1 MAESSRKHRPDPPA
15 RGDYKLRQKKRRQSG
30 GPQDTGGVDAWKI
43 ESFKPEHNPAPF
55 LEESSFSLLFPRYR
69 EAYLREVWPLVAQA
83 LRSHGVAPELD
94 LIEGSMTVRTTS
106 RTWDPF
112 IIIKCRDMVKLL
124 ARGVPIQQATRILED
139 EAVCDVIKIGGLV
152 RNRDRFVRRRQR
164 LLGPQG
170 ATLKALELLTGCYML
185 VQGST
190 VCVIGSYSGLKSA
203 RKVVTDCMNNIHPIY
218 NIKTLMVKRELMKNP
233 ELSNQSW
240 DRFLPKFK
248 KVNVKRKKVARRE
261 KGPYTPFPPAPP
273 ESKVD
278 LALASGE
285 YFLAER
291 EKEGI
296 RREAK
301 SRKQKE
307 ARAERNETRQKL
319 YEPPKEPSSSKDTQQ
334 QQQQQ
339 QQQQPEVDLTA
350 LKKKMLNNKFGKHKS
365 RIAN

>member
-1 MAESSRKHRPDPPA
+1 MADSRKRKADPPV
-15 RGDYKLRQKKRRQSG
+15 RGDYKQRQKKRRQSG
-30 GPQDTGGVDAWKI
+30 GPQDQEGVDAWKI
-43 ESFKPEHNPAPF
+43 ETFKPEYNTGPF

-83 LRSHGVAPELD
+83 LKSHGVAADLD

-106 RTWDPF
+106 KTWDPF
-112 IIIKCRDMVKLL
+112 IIIKSRDLIKLL
-124 ARGVPIQQATRILED
+124 ARGVPIQQATRILGD
-139 EAVCDVIKIGGLV
+139 ETVCDVIKIGGLV
-152 RNRDRFVRRRQR
+152 GNRDRFVRRRQR

-185 VQGST
+185 VQGNT
-190 VCVIGSYSGLKSA
+190 VCVIGSYAGLKSV
-203 RKVVTDCMNNIHPIY
+203 RKVVTDCMSNIHPIY

-248 KVNVKRKKVARRE
+248 KVNVKRKKVARKE

-301 SRKQKE
+301 SQKQKE
-307 ARAERNETRQKL
+307 VRAKRNEKRQKL
-319 YEPPKEPSSSKDTQQ
+319 YEPPKEPNSYKDSQQ
-334 QQQQQ
+334 QQQEDQ
-339 QQQQPEVDLTA
+339 EVDLTA
-350 LKKKMLNNKFGKHKS
+350 LKKKMVKSKLGKHKS
-365 RIAN
+365 QVDN